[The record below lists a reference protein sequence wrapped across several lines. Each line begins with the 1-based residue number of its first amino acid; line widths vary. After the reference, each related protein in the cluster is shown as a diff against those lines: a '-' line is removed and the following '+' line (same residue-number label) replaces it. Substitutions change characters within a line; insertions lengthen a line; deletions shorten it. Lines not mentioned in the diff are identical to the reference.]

1 MASSHLKELIRR
13 RPELAPCKASIAD
26 AFAALRACFL
36 SGCKVLLCGNGG
48 SAADADHWSAELLK
62 GFCRERPLSAK
73 LRKGLPRDISR
84 HIQGALPAI
93 PLSSFPALSSAFAN
107 DVSPE
112 LTFAQLVAALG
123 RRGDTLIALST
134 SGNSRNVCLAAQ
146 TARARGMLTIAL
158 TGRGG
163 GRLAKLADIAVRVPA
178 RETHLVQELHLP
190 VYHCL
195 SLMLEDAFFD

>member
-13 RPELAPCKASIAD
+13 RPELTPCKASIAD
-26 AFAALRACFL
+26 AFTTIRACFR
-36 SGCKVLLCGNGG
+36 SGGNVLLCGNGG

-62 GFCRERPLSAK
+62 GFCSERPLPAR
-73 LRKGLPRDISR
+73 LRKGMPRDIAR
-84 HIQGALPAI
+84 RLQGSLPAI
-93 PLSSFPALSSAFAN
+93 PLSSFPAFSSAFAN
-107 DVSPE
+107 DVAPE

-123 RRGDTLIALST
+123 RRGDVFIALST
-134 SGNSRNVCLAAQ
+134 SGNSLNVCLAAQ
-146 TARARGMLTIAL
+146 TARARGMAVVAL
-158 TGRGG
+158 TGSGG

-195 SLMLEDAFFD
+195 SLMLEDAFFG